1 MYSAH
6 VQRAPIVMA
15 EHHTSL
21 LVRRVLVATFCL
33 MFLVGPMPAANS
45 RELLRQTQTGMAMV
59 QQVQQATEVKSL
71 EVGQLISRELKG
83 GQSHSYEISIA
94 AGQYAHVVVDQKGID
109 VVVKLLAPDGKLIT
123 EVDSPNRTLG
133 PEPVYVI
140 AETTGIYRL
149 EIGSPN
155 KNALPGKYEA
165 KLIELRSVTERDK
178 AWLAVRRVFEEA
190 VALSIQG
197 TPESSAAA
205 IKKFEEAFSLY
216 GAIGD
221 RGEQFAAMIGI
232 GNAFRFRRE
241 WMRAFEPF
249 ERAFQIAKELG
260 DNRRQAE
267 SLEDMADVQI
277 TNDQGKAL
285 QFGDEA
291 LKKYQAIGDR
301 SKEAFMLSFIADIYY
316 LWGEEEKARDLYS
329 QLLLLYQ
336 SLGDKTGEALT
347 LRRISSSY
355 DVQSE
360 AQKSL
365 EYSLKAMA
373 IWQSLEAKKQE
384 AVERSTISNYYAKL
398 GERQKALDSAE
409 KALSLSQ
416 GDKEI
421 EAQVK
426 VNVGTVYYKLGDI
439 EQALALYNEGW
450 SYFHNAGHT
459 RSEAITL
466 RHIAIAL
473 RDLGRLNEARVK
485 IEKSIALVEVLR
497 DHAGSPELQSSFIAT
512 LFPFYELYIDIL
524 MRQDS
529 VDPKAGHSV
538 EALAFTEKVKARSLV
553 DLLTQARVTLKPEVD
568 ADLIK
573 RERNI
578 AERITVSLDALT
590 ALLKSK
596 YTEAQKIEAQQKI
609 DALESERRQ
618 VQAEIRERASRYSAI
633 TKAQPLSI
641 PEIQQQVLDGNTLLL
656 EYELGHDGSYLWAMT
671 PDGVQSYRLPPRA
684 EVEAQARRVY
694 QLLIARQPEPGM
706 TVAQQRARETTADSQ
721 YQTQASILSKMLL
734 GPVAAQL
741 GTKRLLIVADGALE
755 YLPFSAL
762 PAPATQA
769 TENKADPKPLILD
782 HEIVS
787 LPSASVLALLRSEFA
802 TRQPANKMVAVLA
815 DPVFEIDDARV
826 KISRAL
832 NKKGTATQNQMGQAV
847 VSSSDSSTVLERA
860 LNSVRGDEGRGSL
873 RRLLFSRD
881 EAEAIL
887 SALPPQQ
894 GSLKALD
901 FRANRN
907 TAMSDEL
914 GQYRIIHFSTH
925 GLLDSRHP
933 ELSGLVLSLFDENGH
948 AEDGFLRLNEI
959 YNLHLNADL
968 VVLSACQTG
977 LGKEVRGEGL
987 VGLVRGFMYAGS
999 PRVVA
1004 SLWQVDDAATAEL
1017 MKRFYRGMFQE
1028 KLPPSAALR
1037 AAQIDMLKRRHWQAP
1052 YYWSAFVLQG
1062 EWR

>member
-1 MYSAH
+1 MYSAI
-6 VQRAPIVMA
+6 VQRVPIVIA
-15 EHHTSL
+15 KRLKLRFGHAVIS
-21 LVRRVLVATFCL
+21 TFCL
-33 MFLVGPMPAANS
+33 VFLFGPTYAANS
-45 RELLRQTQTGMAMV
+45 LGFLQRTQTVAVV
-59 QQVQQATEVKSL
+59 QAVQQAAEVRSL
-71 EVGQLISRELKG
+71 EVGQLILRELKG
-83 GQSHSYEISIA
+83 GQSDTYEISLS

-109 VVVKLLAPDGKLIT
+109 VVVKLLAPDGRLIT
-123 EVDSPNRTLG
+123 EVDSLNGRLG

-140 AETTGIYRL
+140 ADTTGIYRL
-149 EIGSPN
+149 EVVSSN
-155 KNALPGKYEA
+155 KNVPPGKYEA
-165 KLIELRSVTERDK
+165 KLVELRSVTERDK
-178 AWLAVRRVFEEA
+178 AWLAARRVFEEA
-190 VALSIQG
+190 VALSVQN
-197 TPESSAAA
+197 TPESTATA
-205 IKKFEEAFSLY
+205 IKKFQEAFSLY
-216 GAIGD
+216 GPLGD
-221 RGEQFAAMIGI
+221 RNEQYTAMINMGLTY
-232 GNAFRFRRE
+232 RLRRE
-241 WMRAFEPF
+241 WMGAFEPF

-260 DNRRQAE
+260 DDRRQAE
-267 SLEDMADVQI
+267 SLEAMADVQI

-285 QFGDEA
+285 QFGNEA
-291 LKKYQAIGDR
+291 LKKYQAIGDQ
-301 SKEAFMLSFIADIYY
+301 KKQAFMLSWIADIHY
-316 LWGEEEKARDLYS
+316 LWGEEEKARDISS
-329 QLLLLYQ
+329 QLLPLYQ
-336 SLGDKTGEALT
+336 ALGDKTGEALT
-347 LRRISSSY
+347 LSRISSSY
-355 DVQSE
+355 HVQNE
-360 AQKSL
+360 LQKEL
-365 EYSLKAMA
+365 EYSLKTLA
-373 IWQSLEAKKQE
+373 IWQSIGNKKQE
-384 AVERSTISNYYAKL
+384 AVERSSISSLYARL
-398 GERQKALDSAE
+398 GEREKALDHAE
-409 KALSLSQ
+409 KALSLSR
-416 GDKEI
+416 GDKNT
-421 EAQVK
+421 EAQVM
-426 VNVGTVYYKLGDI
+426 VNVGTAYYKLGDI
-439 EQALALYNEGW
+439 ERALALYKEPL
-450 SYFHNAGHT
+450 SYWHNVGYT
-459 RSEAITL
+459 RSEAIAL

-473 RDLGRLNEARVK
+473 RDLGRLNEARVN
-485 IEKSIALVEVLR
+485 IEKSIALVEVMR

-524 MRQDS
+524 MRQQA
-529 VDPKAGHSV
+529 VDPKAGHSI
-538 EALAFTEKVKARSLV
+538 EALAFTEKVKARNLV
-553 DLLTQARVTLKPEVD
+553 DLLTQARVALKPEVD

-596 YTEAQKIEAQQKI
+596 YTEAQKIEAQRKI

-618 VQAEIRERASRYSAI
+618 VQAEIRERGSRYSAI

-641 PEIQQQVLDGNTLLL
+641 QEIQQQVLDGNTLLL
-656 EYELGHDGSYLWAMT
+656 EYELGNDSSYLWALT
-671 PDGVQSYRLPPRA
+671 PDGMQSYRLPPRA

-694 QLLIARQPEPGM
+694 QLLIARQPEPGLA
-706 TVAQQRARETTADSQ
+706 VAQQRARETTADSQ

-762 PAPATQA
+762 PAPATQE
-769 TENKADPKPLILD
+769 TDPKPLILD

-787 LPSASVLALLRSEFA
+787 LPSASVLALLRREFA

-832 NKKGTATQNQMGQAV
+832 NKKGTAKQNQMGQAV
-847 VSSSDSSTVLERA
+847 ASSSDSSTVLKRA
-860 LNSVRGDEGRGSL
+860 LNSVRGDEGRSSL

-933 ELSGLVLSLFDENGH
+933 ELSGLVLSLFDEKGH
-948 AEDGFLRLNEI
+948 PEEGFLRLNEI

-987 VGLVRGFMYAGS
+987 MGLVRGFMYAGS

-1037 AAQIDMLKRRHWQAP
+1037 AAQIEMLKRKHWQSP
-1052 YYWSAFVLQG
+1052 YYWAAFVLQG

>member
-1 MYSAH
+1 MYSAIA
-6 VQRAPIVMA
+6 QRVPIVIA
-15 EHHTSL
+15 EQRKARF
-21 LVRRVLVATFCL
+21 VRHAVVSTLCL
-33 MFLVGPMPAANS
+33 MFLFGPSYAANS
-45 RELLRQTQTGMAMV
+45 LGFLQRAQTVAV
-59 QQVQQATEVKSL
+59 VRAVQQAAEVRSL
-71 EVGQLISRELKG
+71 EVGPLILRELKG
-83 GQSHSYEISIA
+83 GQSHTYEISIA
-94 AGQYAHVVVDQKGID
+94 AGQYANVVVDQKGID
-109 VVVKLLAPDGKLIT
+109 VVVKLFAPDGKLIT
-123 EVDSPNRTLG
+123 EVDSPNGTLG

-149 EIGSPN
+149 EIGSLE
-155 KNALPGKYEA
+155 KDATPGKYEA
-165 KLIELRSVTERDK
+165 KLVELRSVTERDK
-178 AWLAVRRVFEEA
+178 TWLAARRVFEEG
-190 VALSIQG
+190 VILTNQNTS
-197 TPESSAAA
+197 ESSEAA
-205 IKKFEEAFSLY
+205 IKKYEAAFSLY

-221 RGEQFAAMIGI
+221 RSEQHAAMISMGI
-232 GNAFRFRRE
+232 TYRLRRK
-241 WMRAFEPF
+241 WMQSFEHF

-260 DNRRQAE
+260 DDRRQAL
-267 SLEDMADVQI
+267 SLENMSDVQI
-277 TNDQGKAL
+277 NNDQGKAL

-301 SKEAFMLSFIADIYY
+301 DKEAYMLGRVAEIHY

-329 QLLLLYQ
+329 QLLLMYQ

-347 LRRISSSY
+347 LRSISSTY
-355 DVQSE
+355 DVENE

-365 EYSLKAMA
+365 EYSLKAVA
-373 IWQSLEAKKQE
+373 IWQSLEARKQE
-384 AVERSTISNYYAKL
+384 AVEQSTISNYYARL

-409 KALSLSQ
+409 KALSLGR
-416 GDKEI
+416 GDKDT
-421 EAQVK
+421 EAQVM

-439 EQALALYNEGW
+439 AQALTLYNEGW

-466 RHIAIAL
+466 RHTAIAL
-473 RDLGRLNEARVK
+473 RDLGRLNEAQVK

-524 MRQDS
+524 MRQHA
-529 VDPKAGHSV
+529 VDPKAGHNV
-538 EALAFTEKVKARSLV
+538 EALAFTEKVKARNLV
-553 DLLTQARVTLKPEVD
+553 DLLTQARVTLKPEVA
-568 ADLIK
+568 ADLME
-573 RERNI
+573 RERTI
-578 AERITVSLDALT
+578 AERLTVSLDALT

-596 YTEAQKIEAQQKI
+596 YTEAQKSEAQRKI
-609 DALESERRQ
+609 DALESERRR
-618 VQAEIRERASRYSAI
+618 VQAEIRERGSRSSAI

-656 EYELGHDGSYLWAMT
+656 EYELGNDSSYLWAMT

-694 QLLIARQPEPGM
+694 QLLIARQPEPGLA
-706 TVAQQRARETTADSQ
+706 VAQQRARETTADAQ
-721 YQTQASILSKMLL
+721 FQTQASLLSKMLL

-762 PAPATQA
+762 PAPATQE
-769 TENKADPKPLILD
+769 TESKAEAKPLILV

-802 TRQPANKMVAVLA
+802 TREPANKMVAVLA

-832 NKKGTATQNQMGQAV
+832 NKKGTGTQNQMGQAV
-847 VSSSDSSTVLERA
+847 VSSSDSSTVLKRA
-860 LNSVRGDEGRGSL
+860 LNSVRGDEGRSSL

-914 GQYRIIHFSTH
+914 SQYRIIHFSTH

-933 ELSGLVLSLFDENGH
+933 ELSGLVLSLFDEDGH
-948 AEDGFLRLNEI
+948 AQEGFLRLNEI

-987 VGLVRGFMYAGS
+987 MGLVRGFMYAGS

-1037 AAQIDMLKRRHWQAP
+1037 AAQIEMLKRKHWQSP
-1052 YYWSAFVLQG
+1052 YYWGAFVLQG

>member
-1 MYSAH
+1 
-6 VQRAPIVMA
+6 
-15 EHHTSL
+15 
-21 LVRRVLVATFCL
+21 
-33 MFLVGPMPAANS
+33 
-45 RELLRQTQTGMAMV
+45 MAMV
-59 QQVQQATEVKSL
+59 QAVQQAAEVKSL
-71 EVGQLISRELKG
+71 EVGQLVLRDLKG
-83 GQSHSYEISIA
+83 GQTHSYEISLA
-94 AGQYAHVVVDQKGID
+94 AGQFAHVVVEQKGID
-109 VVVKLLAPDGKLIT
+109 VVVKLFTPDGRLIT
-123 EVDSPNRTLG
+123 EVDSPNDTLG
-133 PEPVYVI
+133 PEPVYAI
-140 AETTGIYRL
+140 AETTGLYRL
-149 EIGSPN
+149 EVGSLQ
-155 KNALPGKYEA
+155 KDALPGKYEA
-165 KLIELRSVTERDK
+165 KLAELRSVTERDK
-178 AWLAVRRVFEEA
+178 AWLAARRIFEEG
-190 VALSIQG
+190 VTLTNQNTS
-197 TPESSAAA
+197 ESSAAA

-221 RGEQFAAMIGI
+221 RSEQHAALMTMGI
-232 GNAFRFRRE
+232 MYRLRRK
-241 WMRAFEPF
+241 WMQSFESF

-260 DNRRQAE
+260 DDRRQAV
-267 SLEDMADVQI
+267 SLENMSDVQI
-277 TNDQGKAL
+277 NINQGKAL

-291 LKKYQAIGDR
+291 LKKYQAIDDR
-301 SKEAFMLSFIADIYY
+301 DKEAYMLGRIAEIHY

-329 QLLLLYQ
+329 QLLRMYR
-336 SLGDKTGEALT
+336 SLGDKTGEAFT
-347 LRRISSSY
+347 LRSISSTY
-355 DVQSE
+355 DVDNE
-360 AQKSL
+360 AQQSL
-365 EYSLKAMA
+365 EYALKAVA
-373 IWQSLEAKKQE
+373 IWQSLEATKQE
-384 AVERSTISNYYAKL
+384 AIEQSTIGNYYARL

-409 KALSLSQ
+409 KALSLGR
-416 GDKEI
+416 GDKDT
-421 EAQVK
+421 EAQVM

-439 EQALALYNEGW
+439 TRALALYNEGW
-450 SYFHNAGHT
+450 SYFHNAGRT

-473 RDLGRLNEARVK
+473 RDLGRLNEARVN

-524 MRQDS
+524 MRQHA

-538 EALAFTEKVKARSLV
+538 EAFAFTEKVKARNLV
-553 DLLTQARVTLKPEVD
+553 DLLAQARVTLKPEVD
-568 ADLIK
+568 ADLIY
-573 RERNI
+573 RERTI
-578 AERITVSLDALT
+578 AQRLTVSLDALT
-590 ALLKSK
+590 ELLKTK
-596 YTEAQKIEAQQKI
+596 YTEAQKQEAQRKI
-609 DALESERRQ
+609 DALESERRR
-618 VQAEIRERASRYSAI
+618 VQAEIRERGSRYSAI
-633 TKAQPLSI
+633 TKPQPLSI
-641 PEIQQQVLDGNTLLL
+641 PEIQQQVLDDNTLLL
-656 EYELGHDGSYLWAMT
+656 EYRLGHDGSYLWAMT
-671 PDGVQSYRLPPRA
+671 PGGVQSYRLPPRA

-694 QLLIARQPEPGM
+694 QLLTARQPEPGLA
-706 TVAQQRARETTADSQ
+706 VAQQRARETAADSQ

-734 GPVAAQL
+734 GPVAGQL

-762 PAPATQA
+762 PAPATQE

-787 LPSASVLALLRSEFA
+787 LPSASVLALLRREFA

-847 VSSSDSSTVLERA
+847 VSSSDSSTVLKRA

-887 SALPPQQ
+887 SALPPRQ

-933 ELSGLVLSLFDENGH
+933 ELSGLVLSLFDEEGH
-948 AEDGFLRLNEI
+948 PEEGFLRLNEI
-959 YNLHLNADL
+959 YNLRLNADL

-987 VGLVRGFMYAGS
+987 MGLVRGFMYAGS

-1028 KLPPSAALR
+1028 QLPPSAALR
-1037 AAQIDMLKRRHWQAP
+1037 AAQIEMLKRRHWQAP

-1062 EWR
+1062 EWK

>member
-1 MYSAH
+1 MYS
-6 VQRAPIVMA
+6 VTPIESE
-15 EHHTSL
+15 EHRKL
-21 LVRRVLVATFCL
+21 RFRRWAMIATFCL
-33 MFLVGPMPAANS
+33 MVLLGAGHVASS
-45 RELLRQTQTGMAMV
+45 RSPLHLTQTQMAMV
-59 QQVQQATEVKSL
+59 QAVRQAAELESL
-71 EVGQLISRELKG
+71 EVGQLILRDLKG

-94 AGQYAHVVVDQKGID
+94 AGQFAYVVVNQKGID
-109 VVVKLLAPDGKLIT
+109 VVVKLFAPDGRLIT
-123 EVDSPNRTLG
+123 EVDSLNGRLG

-149 EIGSPN
+149 EVASLN
-155 KNALPGKYEA
+155 KDVPPGKYEA
-165 KLIELRSVTERDK
+165 KLAELRSVTERDK
-178 AWLAVRRVFEEA
+178 AWLLARRVFEEA
-190 VALSIQG
+190 VALSVQN
-197 TPESSAAA
+197 TPESTATA

-216 GAIGD
+216 GALGD
-221 RGEQFAAMIGI
+221 RNEQYTAMINLGLTY
-232 GNAFRFRRE
+232 RLRRE
-241 WMRAFEPF
+241 WMGAFAPF
-249 ERAFQIAKELG
+249 ERAFQIAKDLG
-260 DNRRQAE
+260 DDRRQAE

-301 SKEAFMLSFIADIYY
+301 KKQAYMLGFIADIYY
-316 LWGEEEKARDLYS
+316 LWGEEEKARDTSS
-329 QLLLLYQ
+329 QLLQLYEL
-336 SLGDKTGEALT
+336 LGDKTGEALT

-355 DVQSE
+355 HLENDL
-360 AQKSL
+360 QKEL
-365 EYSLKAMA
+365 EYSLKTLT
-373 IWQSLEAKKQE
+373 IWQSMENKKQE
-384 AVERSTISNYYAKL
+384 AIERSTISSLYARL

-409 KALSLSQ
+409 KALSLSR
-416 GDKEI
+416 GDKNT
-421 EAQVK
+421 EAQVM
-426 VNVGTVYYKLGDI
+426 VNVGTAYYKLGDI
-439 EQALALYNEGW
+439 EHALALYNEPL
-450 SYFHNAGHT
+450 SYWHNAGHT
-459 RSEAITL
+459 RSEAIAL
-466 RHIAIAL
+466 RHIAFGL
-473 RDLGRLNEARVK
+473 RDLGRLNEAQVN
-485 IEKSIALVEVLR
+485 IERSIALFEAMR
-497 DHAGSPELQSSFIAT
+497 DQAGSPELQASFIAT
-512 LFPFYELYIDIL
+512 LFSVYEVYIDIL
-524 MRQDS
+524 MRRHA
-529 VDPKAGHSV
+529 VDPKAGYSV
-538 EALAFTEKVKARSLV
+538 EALAFTEKVKARNLV
-553 DLLTQARVTLKPEVD
+553 DLLTQARVALKPEVD

-573 RERNI
+573 RERYI

-596 YTEAQKIEAQQKI
+596 YTQAQKIEAQRKI

-618 VQAEIRERASRYSAI
+618 VQAEIRQRGSRYSAI

-641 PEIQQQVLDGNTLLL
+641 QEIQQQVLDGNTLLL
-656 EYELGHDGSYLWAMT
+656 EYELGHDNSYLWAMT
-671 PDGVQSYRLPPRA
+671 PYGVQSYRLPPRA

-694 QLLIARQPEPGM
+694 QLLIARQPEPGLA
-706 TVAQQRARETTADSQ
+706 VAQQRARETTADSQ
-721 YQTQASILSKMLL
+721 YQTQAGILSKMLL
-734 GPVAAQL
+734 GPVAGQL
-741 GTKRLLIVADGALE
+741 GTKRLLIVADGALQ

-762 PAPATQA
+762 PAPATQE

-787 LPSASVLALLRSEFA
+787 LPSASVLALLRREFA

-832 NKKGTATQNQMGQAV
+832 KKKGTATQNQMGQAA
-847 VSSSDSSTVLERA
+847 VSSSDSSTVLKRA
-860 LNSVRGDEGRGSL
+860 LNSVRGDEGRSSL

-887 SALPPQQ
+887 SAVPPQQ

-933 ELSGLVLSLFDENGH
+933 ELSGLVLSLFDEEGH
-948 AEDGFLRLNEI
+948 PEEGFLRLNEI

-977 LGKEVRGEGL
+977 LGKEVWGEGL
-987 VGLVRGFMYAGS
+987 MGLVRGFMYAGS

-1062 EWR
+1062 EWK

>member
-1 MYSAH
+1 
-6 VQRAPIVMA
+6 
-15 EHHTSL
+15 
-21 LVRRVLVATFCL
+21 
-33 MFLVGPMPAANS
+33 
-45 RELLRQTQTGMAMV
+45 MV
-59 QQVQQATEVKSL
+59 QAVQQAAELKSL
-71 EVGQLISRELKG
+71 EVGQLVLRELKG
-83 GQSHSYEISIA
+83 GQSHSYEISLA
-94 AGQYAHVVVDQKGID
+94 AGQFAHVVVEQKGID
-109 VVVKLLAPDGKLIT
+109 VVVKLFTPDGRLIT
-123 EVDSPNRTLG
+123 EVDSPNGTLG
-133 PEPVYVI
+133 PEPVYAI
-140 AETTGIYRL
+140 ADTTGIYRL
-149 EIGSPN
+149 EVGSPN
-155 KNALPGKYEA
+155 KNAVVGKYEA
-165 KLIELRSVTERDK
+165 KLVELRPGTERDK
-178 AWLAVRRVFEEA
+178 AWLAAHRIFEEA
-190 VALSIQG
+190 VALGIQN
-197 TPESSAAA
+197 TPESSQAA
-205 IKKFEEAFSLY
+205 IKKFEEASSLY

-221 RGEQFAAMIGI
+221 LSEQYVAMINMGLTY
-232 GNAFRFRRE
+232 RRRRE
-241 WMRAFEPF
+241 WMGAFAPF
-249 ERAFQIAKELG
+249 ERAFRIAKELG
-260 DNRRQAE
+260 DDRKQAE
-267 SLEDMADVQI
+267 SLEAMADVQI

-285 QFGDEA
+285 QFGQEA

-301 SKEAFMLSFIADIYY
+301 KKEAFMLSWIADIHY

-329 QLLLLYQ
+329 QLLLMYQ
-336 SLGDKTGEALT
+336 SLGDKTGEAFT
-347 LRRISSSY
+347 LRSISSTY
-355 DVQSE
+355 DVENE

-365 EYSLKAMA
+365 EYSLKAVA
-373 IWQSLEAKKQE
+373 IWQSLAAKKQE
-384 AVERSTISNYYAKL
+384 AVEESTISNDYARL

-409 KALSLSQ
+409 KALLLGR
-416 GDKEI
+416 GDKET

-439 EQALALYNEGW
+439 AQALTLYNEGW
-450 SYFHNAGHT
+450 SYFHNAGHP
-459 RSEAITL
+459 RNEAITL
-466 RHIAIAL
+466 KHIAVAL
-473 RDLGRLNEARVK
+473 RDLGRLNEAQAN

-524 MRQDS
+524 MRQHA
-529 VDPKAGHSV
+529 VDPKAGHNV

-553 DLLTQARVTLKPEVD
+553 DLLTQARVVLKPEAD
-568 ADLIK
+568 ADLIE

-578 AERITVSLDALT
+578 AERLTVSLDALT
-590 ALLKSK
+590 KLLKSK
-596 YTEAQKIEAQQKI
+596 FTDAQKIEAQRKI
-609 DALESERRQ
+609 EVLESERRR
-618 VQAEIRERASRYSAI
+618 VRAEIRGRGSRYSAI

-656 EYELGHDGSYLWAMT
+656 EYKLGHDSSYVWAMT
-671 PDGVQSYRLPPRA
+671 PDGVLSYQLPPSA

-694 QLLIARQPEPGM
+694 DLLIARQPEPGL
-706 TVAQQRARETTADSQ
+706 TEGQQRAREMAADSQ
-721 YQTQASILSKMLL
+721 YQKQASVLSTMLL

-741 GTKRLLIVADGALE
+741 GTKRLLIVADGALD
-755 YLPFSAL
+755 YVPFSAL
-762 PAPATQA
+762 PAPATKETQS
-769 TENKADPKPLILD
+769 KADPKPLILD

-826 KISRAL
+826 KVSRAL
-832 NKKGTATQNQMGQAV
+832 KKKGTATQNQLGQAV
-847 VSSSDSSTVLERA
+847 ASSSDSSTVLKRA
-860 LNSVRGDEGRGSL
+860 LNSVRGDEGGGSL

-894 GSLKALD
+894 ESLKALD

-907 TAMSDEL
+907 TAMSSEL

-933 ELSGLVLSLFDENGH
+933 ELSGLVLSLVDEDGH
-948 AEDGFLRLNEI
+948 AEEGFFRLNEI

-987 VGLVRGFMYAGS
+987 MGLVRGFMYAGS

-1037 AAQIDMLKRRHWQAP
+1037 AAQIEMLKRRHWQAP

-1062 EWR
+1062 EWK

>member
-1 MYSAH
+1 MNTQQLFMLISSY
-6 VQRAPIVMA
+6 R
-15 EHHTSL
+15 
-21 LVRRVLVATFCL
+21 VRFLMVATFCL
-33 MFLVGPMPAANS
+33 MFLVGSASAAYS
-45 RELLRQTQTGMAMV
+45 AELLRRTQTGMAVV
-59 QQVQQATEVKSL
+59 QAVQQAAEVRSL
-71 EVGQLISRELKG
+71 EVGPLILRELKG
-83 GQSHSYEISIA
+83 GQSHTYEISIA
-94 AGQYAHVVVDQKGID
+94 AGQYANVVVDQKGID
-109 VVVKLLAPDGKLIT
+109 VVVKLFAPDGKLIT
-123 EVDSPNRTLG
+123 EVDSPNGTLG

-149 EIGSPN
+149 EIGSLE
-155 KNALPGKYEA
+155 KDATPGKYEA
-165 KLIELRSVTERDK
+165 KLVELRSVTERDK
-178 AWLAVRRVFEEA
+178 TWLAARRVFEEG
-190 VALSIQG
+190 VILTNQNTS
-197 TPESSAAA
+197 ESSEAA
-205 IKKFEEAFSLY
+205 IKKYEAAFSLY

-221 RGEQFAAMIGI
+221 RSEQHAAMISMGI
-232 GNAFRFRRE
+232 TYRLRRK
-241 WMRAFEPF
+241 WMQSFEHF

-260 DNRRQAE
+260 DDRRQAL
-267 SLEDMADVQI
+267 SLENMSDVQI
-277 TNDQGKAL
+277 NNDQGKAL

-301 SKEAFMLSFIADIYY
+301 DKEAYMLGRVAEIHY

-329 QLLLLYQ
+329 QLLLMYQ

-347 LRRISSSY
+347 LRSISSTY
-355 DVQSE
+355 DVENE

-365 EYSLKAMA
+365 EYSLKAVA
-373 IWQSLEAKKQE
+373 IWQSLEARKQE
-384 AVERSTISNYYAKL
+384 AVEQSTISNYYARL

-409 KALSLSQ
+409 KALSLGR
-416 GDKEI
+416 GDKDT
-421 EAQVK
+421 EAQVM

-439 EQALALYNEGW
+439 AQALTLYNEGW

-473 RDLGRLNEARVK
+473 RDLGRLNEAQVK

-524 MRQDS
+524 MRQHA

-538 EALAFTEKVKARSLV
+538 EALAFTEKVKARNLL

-568 ADLIK
+568 ADLIN

-578 AERITVSLDALT
+578 AQRLTVSLDALT

-596 YTEAQKIEAQQKI
+596 YKEAQKIEAQRKI

-618 VQAEIRERASRYSAI
+618 VQAEIRERGSRYSAI

-641 PEIQQQVLDGNTLLL
+641 PEIQEQVLDGNTLLL

-694 QLLIARQPEPGM
+694 QLLIARQPEPGLA
-706 TVAQQRARETTADSQ
+706 VAQQRARETTADAQ

-734 GPVAAQL
+734 GQVAAQL

-762 PAPATQA
+762 PAPATQE

-787 LPSASVLALLRSEFA
+787 LPSASVLALLRREFA

-815 DPVFEIDDARV
+815 DPVFDIDDARV
-826 KISRAL
+826 KISRSL
-832 NKKGTATQNQMGQAV
+832 NKNGTVAQNQAV
-847 VSSSDSSTVLERA
+847 VSPSDSSTVLKRA

-907 TAMSDEL
+907 TATSDEL

-933 ELSGLVLSLFDENGH
+933 ELSGLVLSLFDEDGH
-948 AEDGFLRLNEI
+948 PEEGFLRLNEI

-987 VGLVRGFMYAGS
+987 MGLVRGFMYAGS

-1037 AAQIDMLKRRHWQAP
+1037 AAQIDMLKRKHWQAP

>member
-1 MYSAH
+1 MYP
-6 VQRAPIVMA
+6 VIPIESE
-15 EHHTSL
+15 EHRKL
-21 LVRRVLVATFCL
+21 RFRRWAMIPTFCL
-33 MFLVGPMPAANS
+33 LFLLGAGHAASS
-45 RELLRQTQTGMAMV
+45 RSLLHLTQSQTAMV
-59 QQVQQATEVKSL
+59 QAVQQAAELGPL
-71 EVGQLISRELKG
+71 EVGQPILRDLKG
-83 GQSHSYEISIA
+83 GQTHSFEISLVA
-94 AGQYAHVVVDQKGID
+94 EQYAHVVVDQKGID
-109 VVVKLLAPDGKLIT
+109 VVVTLLAPDGKLIT
-123 EVDSPNRTLG
+123 QVDSLNGRLG

-140 AETTGIYRL
+140 AETTGLYRL
-149 EIGSPN
+149 EVVSLN
-155 KNALPGKYEA
+155 KNVPPGKYEA
-165 KLIELRSVTERDK
+165 KLVELRSATERDK
-178 AWLAVRRVFEEA
+178 AWLAARRVFEEA
-190 VALSIQG
+190 VALSVQN
-197 TPESSAAA
+197 TPESTATA

-216 GAIGD
+216 GGFGD
-221 RGEQFAAMIGI
+221 RNEQYTAMFTMGLTY
-232 GNAFRFRRE
+232 RLRRE
-241 WMRAFEPF
+241 WMGAFAPF

-260 DNRRQAE
+260 DDRGQAE
-267 SLEDMADVQI
+267 SLEAMADVQI

-285 QFGDEA
+285 QFGNEA
-291 LKKYQAIGDR
+291 LKKYQAIGDQ
-301 SKEAFMLSFIADIYY
+301 KKQAFMLSWIADIHY

-329 QLLLLYQ
+329 QLLPMYR
-336 SLGDKTGEALT
+336 SLGDKTGEAFT
-347 LRRISSSY
+347 LRSISSTY
-355 DVQSE
+355 DVENE

-365 EYSLKAMA
+365 EYSLKAVA
-373 IWQSLEAKKQE
+373 IWQSLEARKQE
-384 AVERSTISNYYAKL
+384 AVEQSTISNDYARL
-398 GERQKALDSAE
+398 GERQKALDTAE
-409 KALSLSQ
+409 KALSLGR
-416 GDKEI
+416 GDKET
-421 EAQVK
+421 EAQVM

-439 EQALALYNEGW
+439 EHALALYNEGR
-450 SYFHNAGHT
+450 SYFHNAGHA

-473 RDLGRLNEARVK
+473 RDLGRLNEARVN

-524 MRQDS
+524 MRQHA

-538 EALAFTEKVKARSLV
+538 EALAFTEKVKARNLV
-553 DLLTQARVTLKPEVD
+553 DLLAQARVTLKPEVD
-568 ADLIK
+568 ADLIY
-573 RERNI
+573 RERTI
-578 AERITVSLDALT
+578 AERLTVSLDALT

-596 YTEAQKIEAQQKI
+596 YTEAQKEEAQRKI
-609 DALESERRQ
+609 DALESERRR
-618 VQAEIRERASRYSAI
+618 VQAEIRERGSRYSAI
-633 TKAQPLSI
+633 TKPKPLSI

-656 EYELGHDGSYLWAMT
+656 EYRLGHDGSYLWAMT
-671 PDGVQSYRLPPRA
+671 PGGVQSYRLPPRA

-694 QLLIARQPEPGM
+694 QLLIARQPAPG
-706 TVAQQRARETTADSQ
+706 TAVAQQRARETAADAQ

-762 PAPATQA
+762 PTPATQE
-769 TENKADPKPLILD
+769 TESRADPKPLILD

-832 NKKGTATQNQMGQAV
+832 KKKGTAAQNQVAQAV
-847 VSSSDSSTVLERA
+847 VSSSDSSTVLKRA
-860 LNSVRGDEGRGSL
+860 LNSVRGDEGRSSL
-873 RRLLFSRD
+873 QRLLFSRD

-887 SALPPQQ
+887 SALTPQQ

-901 FRANRN
+901 FRANRK

-933 ELSGLVLSLFDENGH
+933 ELSGLVLSLIDEEGH
-948 AEDGFLRLNEI
+948 PEEGFLRLNEI

-968 VVLSACQTG
+968 VVLSACQTA

-987 VGLVRGFMYAGS
+987 MGLVRGFMYAGS

-1062 EWR
+1062 EWK

>member
-6 VQRAPIVMA
+6 VQRAPIVIA
-15 EHHTSL
+15 EHHRSL
-21 LVRRVLVATFCL
+21 LVRRVMVATFCL

-45 RELLRQTQTGMAMV
+45 RALLRQTKSAMAMV
-59 QQVQQATEVKSL
+59 QPVQQGAEVRSL
-71 EVGQLISRELKG
+71 EVGQVIPRELKG
-83 GQSHSYEISIA
+83 GQTHSYEISLA
-94 AGQYAHVVVDQKGID
+94 AEQFAHVVVDQQGID
-109 VVVKLLAPDGKLIT
+109 VVVKLFAPDGRLLT
-123 EVDSPNRTLG
+123 EVDSPNDTYG
-133 PEPVYVI
+133 PEPIYVI
-140 AETTGIYRL
+140 TEARGIYRL
-149 EIGSPN
+149 EVSSLE
-155 KNALPGKYEA
+155 KDASPGKYEA
-165 KLIELRSVTERDK
+165 KLAELRSVTERDK
-178 AWLAVRRVFEEA
+178 AWLAARRVFEEGVILTNQNTSA
-190 VALSIQG
+190 
-197 TPESSAAA
+197 SSEAA
-205 IKKFEEAFSLY
+205 IKKFESAFSLY

-221 RGEQFAAMIGI
+221 RNEQHAAMISMGI
-232 GNAFRFRRE
+232 THRLRRE
-241 WMRAFEPF
+241 WMQAFERF
-249 ERAFQIAKELG
+249 ERALQIAKELG
-260 DNRRQAE
+260 DDRRQAE
-267 SLEDMADVQI
+267 SLEAMADVQLH
-277 TNDQGKAL
+277 TDQGKAL
-285 QFGDEA
+285 RFGDEA
-291 LKKYQAIGDR
+291 LKKYQALGDQHR
-301 SKEAFMLSFIADIYY
+301 ETHMLSFIAEIHNR
-316 LWGEEEKARDLYS
+316 WGEEEKARDIYN

-347 LRRISSSY
+347 LRNMSFSY
-355 DVQSE
+355 DVQND

-365 EYSLKAMA
+365 EYSLKAVA
-373 IWQSLEAKKQE
+373 IWQSLEAKKEE
-384 AVERSTISNYYAKL
+384 AVEQSIISNCYVRL
-398 GERQKALDSAE
+398 GERQKAVDSAE
-409 KALSLSQ
+409 KALSLGR
-416 GDKEI
+416 GDKDT
-421 EAQVK
+421 EAQVM
-426 VNVGTVYYKLGDI
+426 VNVGTVYHKLGDFPK
-439 EQALALYNEGW
+439 ALALYNEGW

-459 RSEAITL
+459 RAEAITL

-473 RDLGRLNEARVK
+473 RDLGRLNEARVN

-524 MRQDS
+524 MRQHA
-529 VDPKAGHSV
+529 VDPKAGHNV
-538 EALAFTEKVKARSLV
+538 EALAFTEKVKARNLV
-553 DLLTQARVTLKPEVD
+553 DLLTQARVTLKPEVA
-568 ADLIK
+568 ADLME
-573 RERNI
+573 RERTI
-578 AERITVSLDALT
+578 AERLTVSLDALT

-596 YTEAQKIEAQQKI
+596 YTEAQKIEAQRKI
-609 DALESERRQ
+609 DALESERRR
-618 VQAEIRERASRYSAI
+618 VQAEIRERGSRSSAI
-633 TKAQPLSI
+633 TKAQPLTI
-641 PEIQQQVLDGNTLLL
+641 PEIQQQVLDGNSLLL
-656 EYELGHDGSYLWAMT
+656 EYKLGHERSYLWAMT
-671 PDGVQSYRLPPRA
+671 PDGVLSYQLPPGA
-684 EVEAQARRVY
+684 EIEAQARRVY
-694 QLLIARQPEPGM
+694 QLLIARQPEPGL
-706 TVAQQRARETTADSQ
+706 TDAQQRARETTADAQ
-721 YQTQASILSKMLL
+721 YQTQSSILSKMLL
-734 GPVAAQL
+734 GPVAAEL

-769 TENKADPKPLILD
+769 TENKADPKLLILD

-787 LPSASVLALLRSEFA
+787 APSASVLALLRSEFA
-802 TRQPANKMVAVLA
+802 ARQQANKMVAVLA

-832 NKKGTATQNQMGQAV
+832 NKKGTATQNQMGQAG
-847 VSSSDSSTVLERA
+847 VSSSDSSTVLKRA
-860 LNSVRGDEGRGSL
+860 LNSVRGDEGRSSL

-901 FRANRN
+901 FRANRM
-907 TAMSDEL
+907 TAMSAEL

-1017 MKRFYRGMFQE
+1017 MKRFYRGMFQQ

-1037 AAQIDMLKRRHWQAP
+1037 AAQIEMLNKSHWQSP
-1052 YYWSAFVLQG
+1052 YYWGAFVLQG